1 MTDITGYVNL
11 ALLIALIAY
20 LVSVR
25 RIMVRVAAAL
35 EKIASTPPDGGTGH
49 VDQQADP
56 GRARDGEA
64 PTSSHRPSSASGP

>member
-25 RIMVRVAAAL
+25 RIMVRIATAL
-35 EKIASTPPDGGTGH
+35 EKIAGTTPGGAT
-49 VDQQADP
+49 DP
-56 GRARDGEA
+56 VRRQD
-64 PTSSHRPSSASGP
+64 